1 MYVCLMIK
9 NISKTV
15 KKPKVVK
22 KLGKKR
28 KASCAHVIVLGN
40 EKGGSGKSTLAMHLI
55 IGFLSEGKRV
65 ASVDCDARQGSLTR
79 YILNRNK
86 FNKKANGEYLLPN
99 HFPLDPIGIETPD
112 NAEIEK
118 LQEKLSLL
126 IEGALLNYDIILIDT
141 PGSANQVSL
150 LAHSYADTLI
160 TPMNDSFI
168 DLDVI
173 AHIDG
178 YDMSVKGPSHYA
190 ELIWDARKMKADR
203 DGGAALGD
211 PRRRREE
218 ERAEDREAVPQGGQ
232 VAAQAPRRVG
242 AARRQAVPRRAA
254 EGDRLRAQVEGGGG
268 LRAQDGGDG
277 RRRNRDGR
285 QPCWSWTHAAAVGVA
300 ADAAGCARPASRY
313 A

>member
-1 MYVCLMIK
+1 MIK

-118 LQEKLSLL
+118 LQEKLQEKLSLL

-203 DGGAALGD
+203 DGGSIDWIVVRNRLSNLDAFNKRDIERLVTELTTRINFRTIPGLSERVIFRELFLLGLTILD
-211 PRRRREE
+211 LKDASKDKRLSPSHL
-218 ERAEDREAVPQGGQ
+218 
-232 VAAQAPRRVG
+232 
-242 AARRQAVPRRAA
+242 AARSEILEIMNSIKIKKIRK
-254 EGDRLRAQVEGGGG
+254 
-268 LRAQDGGDG
+268 
-277 RRRNRDGR
+277 
-285 QPCWSWTHAAAVGVA
+285 TKK
-300 ADAAGCARPASRY
+300 
-313 A
+313 